1 MFSTLNDGKIVKGLH
16 GVPNEGPVLLVGN
29 HMLMG
34 LEIYSLVPEFL
45 REKNIMVRVVVHP
58 VVFRERQG
66 VSSPE
71 FSLADWMKVMGA
83 VPVTAS
89 NLFNLL
95 STKSHVLLYP
105 GGAREALHNRVS
117 QFPCVK
123 FQQIYL
129 FFWQAENHIFQAKFS
144 YHQSICFISLLEIR
158 CKQEDIV

>member
-1 MFSTLNDGKIVKGLH
+1 
-16 GVPNEGPVLLVGN
+16 
-29 HMLMG
+29 
-34 LEIYSLVPEFL
+34 
-45 REKNIMVRVVVHP
+45 
-58 VVFRERQG
+58 
-66 VSSPE
+66 
-71 FSLADWMKVMGA
+71 
-83 VPVTAS
+83 
-89 NLFNLL
+89 
-95 STKSHVLLYP
+95 VLLYP

>member
-16 GVPNEGPVLLVGN
+16 GVPNEGPVLLVGY
-29 HMLMG
+29 HMLLG
-34 LEIYSLVPEFL
+34 LEVYSLVPEFL
-45 REKNIMVRVVVHP
+45 REKNIMVHGVAHP

-71 FSLADWMKVMGA
+71 FSLTDWMKVMGA

-129 FFWQAENHIFQAKFS
+129 FFWQAENHIFQATFS

>member
-1 MFSTLNDGKIVKGLH
+1 
-16 GVPNEGPVLLVGN
+16 
-29 HMLMG
+29 
-34 LEIYSLVPEFL
+34 
-45 REKNIMVRVVVHP
+45 VHP

>member
-1 MFSTLNDGKIVKGLH
+1 
-16 GVPNEGPVLLVGN
+16 
-29 HMLMG
+29 MLMG
-34 LEIYSLVPEFL
+34 LEVYSLVPEFL
-45 REKNIMVRVVVHP
+45 REKNIMVRGVTHP

-129 FFWQAENHIFQAKFS
+129 FFWQAENHIFQAKCS